1 MREHTTIV
9 LDVISQLRGRE
20 KLLDLGIRAARGSV
34 SMAPL
39 ALHSLSPE
47 LTKVETEAILRHALG
62 EEVTDE
68 MVEQITPRPSRKQ
81 VAIVTGASSGIG
93 LGITRAL
100 LEHGYRVVANSRTIS
115 KSKDL
120 NPSADLVLVDGDIG
134 KKETAIK
141 VVDVAVRHFDR
152 IDLLVNNAGI
162 YLPKPFMEYTPEDFE
177 TMIGTNIA
185 GYFFVTQQVVAQMRN
200 QKSGHI
206 VSISTVLVDQ
216 PLAGAPISLPVI
228 TKSTIP
234 AFSRALAMEYV
245 ADGIRVNTISPGVV
259 DTPMHANDDHEF
271 LKKLHPIPR
280 LVQISEI
287 VDALFYLESAPMV
300 NGENIRIDGGAHAGA
315 KW

>member
-1 MREHTTIV
+1 MNVDTNN
-9 LDVISQLRGRE
+9 
-20 KLLDLGIRAARGSV
+20 K
-34 SMAPL
+34 P
-39 ALHSLSPE
+39 
-47 LTKVETEAILRHALG
+47 
-62 EEVTDE
+62 
-68 MVEQITPRPSRKQ
+68 

-93 LGITRAL
+93 LGITQAL

-120 NPSADLVLVDGDIG
+120 KPSEDLVLVDGDIS
-134 KKETAIK
+134 KNEAAIK
-141 VVDVAVRHFDR
+141 VVTAAVKHFDR
-152 IDLLVNNAGI
+152 IDLLVNCAGI
-162 YLPKPFMEYTPEDFE
+162 YMPKPFTEYTPEDFE

-185 GYFFVTQQVVAQMRN
+185 GYFFVTQQVIVQMSK
-200 QKSGHI
+200 QKSGHV

-216 PLAGAPISLPVI
+216 PLAGAHISLPVL

-245 ADGIRVNTISPGVV
+245 TDGIRFNTISPGVV
-259 DTPMHANDDHEF
+259 DTPMHANDDHEV

-280 LVQISEI
+280 LVQISDI
-287 VDALFYLESAPMV
+287 VEALLYLQSAPMV